1 MAGSVR
7 PVYVNPARGQTAD
20 RVTRGLM
27 WLYPGMRVKRWLALV
42 PVGLLPVIV
51 GVVLL
56 VRLQTVDYLDRLDNL
71 LSPHLRGHNLDEP
84 RIFIPMGVT
93 LILIG
98 LLIILAAA
106 VGVIRN
112 IVGVVAPEHLAEL
125 SEVVHRKR
133 SLSQGPKIVV
143 IGGGTGLST
152 LLRGLKKYTANL
164 TAVVTMT
171 DDGGSSGLLQKQMLG
186 GVLPPGDIRNCLV
199 ALADAEPL
207 MQELFQY
214 RFETRESQDGL
225 SGHSFGNLFITA
237 MADIT
242 GDFEKAVEATSN
254 ILAIRGRVLP
264 STVES
269 VLLVGQM
276 ADGREIVGESNIAH
290 DPAAIRR
297 IMLCP
302 DTPRPLPEGLEAI
315 RQADIIIMGPGS
327 VFTSVVPNLLVKE
340 ISEAVAASKALKA
353 YVCNVMTQKGET
365 DGFSASD
372 HVRAI
377 EEHAGRRVFDYVL
390 VNTARPS
397 PDMLA
402 RYTQYGADFV
412 TPDLDVLTS
421 RGYKAVKGSF
431 ISESAVVRH
440 DPDKL
445 SRALLRLYSERPLF
459 R

>member
-1 MAGSVR
+1 MSSVR
-7 PVYVNPARGQTAD
+7 PVYKPARRGAGKGS
-20 RVTRGLM
+20 VNRGLM
-27 WLYPGMRVKRWLALV
+27 WLYPGMRVKRWMALI
-42 PVGLLPVIV
+42 PIGILPVVV
-51 GVVLL
+51 GVAVLAQ
-56 VRLQTVDYLDRLDNL
+56 LQTIDYLDRMGEIVEHTLHVRLDNARVFVPL
-71 LSPHLRGHNLDEP
+71 
-84 RIFIPMGVT
+84 GVL

-98 LLIILAAA
+98 LLIIFAAA
-106 VGVIRN
+106 VGVVRN
-112 IVGVVAPEHLAEL
+112 IVGAVAPEHLSEL
-125 SEVVHRKR
+125 SEVVHRRR

-171 DDGGSSGLLQKQMLG
+171 DDGGSSGLLQKQMIG

-214 RFETRESQDGL
+214 RFETRASGDGL

-242 GDFEKAVEATSN
+242 GDFERAVEATSK

-269 VLLVGQM
+269 VLLIGLM
-276 ADGREIVGESNIAH
+276 ADGREVVGETNIAH
-290 DPAAIRR
+290 DPAAIRQ
-297 IMLCP
+297 ITLCP
-302 DTPRPLPEGLEAI
+302 DAPRPLPEGLEAI
-315 RQADIIIMGPGS
+315 RQADIVIMGPGS

-340 ISEAVAASKALKA
+340 IADAVADSKAMKA
-353 YVCNVMTQKGET
+353 YVCNVMTQRGET

-372 HVRAI
+372 HVAAI
-377 EEHAGRRVFDYVL
+377 EAHAGRRVFDYVL

-397 PDMLA
+397 ADLLE
-402 RYTQYGADFV
+402 RYTRVGSDFV
-412 TPDLDVLTS
+412 TADLDILTG

-445 SRALLRLYSERPLF
+445 ARALLRLYSERPLF